1 MADGLERIAVV
12 SDVHGNMTAYDA
24 VLADIVARG
33 IPRVFNLGD
42 ITGKGPR
49 GSEAIARTRERC
61 EAAVR
66 GNWDAHIGR
75 PDLLEHP
82 PMRWWHD
89 ELSVADRDWLRGLP
103 YAVDLALSGRR
114 LRLFHASADGVDQRV
129 HVRHTDDEFA
139 AMFRNTPAT
148 GFGPE
153 PDVVVYGDI
162 HSAYARGR
170 RGKLLL
176 NAGSVGNPL
185 DEPTAAYLVLEGVP
199 GGAAVDHPFSY
210 GIVRVP
216 YDIEAEIAAAGASGM
231 LDLAAYAIELRT
243 AVYRKF
249 HPVPADDGVEV
260 QTT

>member
-1 MADGLERIAVV
+1 VADGLERIAVV

-24 VLADIVARG
+24 VLANINARG
-33 IPRVFNLGD
+33 IRRVFNLGD
-42 ITGKGPR
+42 VTGKGPR
-49 GSEAIARTRERC
+49 GSAAIARTRERC
-61 EAAVR
+61 EVTVR

-75 PDLLEHP
+75 PDLLAHP

-114 LRLFHASADGVDQRV
+114 IRMFHASAQGVDHRV
-129 HVRHTDDEFA
+129 HVRHTDEEFA
-139 AMFRNTPAT
+139 GMFLNTSAT
-148 GFGPE
+148 GEGPE

-162 HSAYARGR
+162 HAAYSREQ
-170 RGKLLL
+170 RGKFLL

-199 GGAAVDHPFSY
+199 GGAVADHPFSY

-216 YDIEAEIAAAGASGM
+216 YDIEAEIADAEASGM
-231 LDLAAYAIELRT
+231 LDLAAYAVELRT
-243 AVYRKF
+243 AVYRKL
-249 HPVPADDGVEV
+249 HPVTADD
-260 QTT
+260 